1 MSDLAPEIPWNI
13 ELPSQPTMQNPFQ
26 MTPISMDPLQAH
38 ATNNAAH
45 NNNQNDFDSFA
56 GLPANTGADD
66 LFNFDVDVRFDLD
79 GFWEDFTLGEGSGF
93 PFR

>member
-1 MSDLAPEIPWNI
+1 MPSATSWNFDMPQQHAT
-13 ELPSQPTMQNPFQ
+13 LSNPFQ
-26 MTPISMDPLQAH
+26 MTPIASGLEQPNNGMDP
-38 ATNNAAH
+38 
-45 NNNQNDFDSFA
+45 FA
-56 GLPANTGADD
+56 GLSNPSQGADD

>member
-1 MSDLAPEIPWNI
+1 MPQQHATLS
-13 ELPSQPTMQNPFQ
+13 NPFQ
-26 MTPISMDPLQAH
+26 MTPIPSGLEQQTNGMDP
-38 ATNNAAH
+38 
-45 NNNQNDFDSFA
+45 FS
-56 GLPANTGADD
+56 GLSNPPQGADD

>member
-1 MSDLAPEIPWNI
+1 MTP
-13 ELPSQPTMQNPFQ
+13 LPSGIDQNQPQNGGNG
-26 MTPISMDPLQAH
+26 DP
-38 ATNNAAH
+38 
-45 NNNQNDFDSFA
+45 FA
-56 GLPANTGADD
+56 GLINTGQGSDD

>member
-1 MSDLAPEIPWNI
+1 M
-13 ELPSQPTMQNPFQ
+13 
-26 MTPISMDPLQAH
+26 
-38 ATNNAAH
+38 
-45 NNNQNDFDSFA
+45 DSFT
-56 GLPANTGADD
+56 GLNVPGQGADD

>member
-1 MSDLAPEIPWNI
+1 MA
-13 ELPSQPTMQNPFQ
+13 QPQATLSNPFQ
-26 MTPISMDPLQAH
+26 MTPIPSGLDQ
-38 ATNNAAH
+38 TQ
-45 NNNQNDFDSFA
+45 QNGMEAFA
-56 GLPANTGADD
+56 NLANPTQGADD